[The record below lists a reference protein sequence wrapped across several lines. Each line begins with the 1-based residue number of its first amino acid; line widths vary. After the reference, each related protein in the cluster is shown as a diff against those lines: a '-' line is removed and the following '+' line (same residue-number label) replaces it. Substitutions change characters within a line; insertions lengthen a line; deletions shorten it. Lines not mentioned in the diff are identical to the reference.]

1 MDGYCPHAAGPEGR
15 RHDIR
20 VTLRDAEA
28 QRARPTVLVP
38 RIEGRGDSFLCDDGV
53 FQGCWIEAAVAP
65 RKRSKVDGVGDAH
78 VPERNEQAAFDALS
92 EAALVDKVVFAQC
105 Q

>member
-1 MDGYCPHAAGPEGR
+1 VDGYCPHAAGPEGR

-65 RKRSKVDGVGDAH
+65 RSGRKSTVAAAY
-78 VPERNEQAAFDALS
+78 VPERNEQVAFDA
-92 EAALVDKVVFAQC
+92 
-105 Q
+105 